1 MAAFERTNFC
11 KLAYLW
17 IYYRYLNVFGV
28 WNMVF
33 KGADS
38 INGNKKVIQGQGHLN
53 LAKAK
58 VIFVSLW
65 DKQSIKGH
73 ISGHV
78 TDICMIFGVRIG
90 LQESLLQDD

>member
-73 ISGHV
+73 IPGHV
-78 TDICMIFGVRIG
+78 TDICMIYGVRIS